1 MNIELIVCILLGI
14 LLVISTWM
22 AGEYW
27 KEKEH
32 YRCRVLDLCRV
43 LDPTNGKDGSHLPK
57 APDIPPPP
65 APVGMFPTRPLLTEW
80 LHNNCGEYFR
90 LKDVVALTKNPNGTM
105 NVVLGNGHTIN
116 TGLELDDLKE
126 VLGISFSYSVNEE
139 LAYRK
144 KMYKKKD

>member
-1 MNIELIVCILLGI
+1 MNIELIVCIAFAI
-14 LLVISTWM
+14 MLVISMWM

-32 YRCRVLDLCRV
+32 YRCRVFEL
-43 LDPTNGKDGSHLPK
+43 TNGKEGSNLPK
-57 APDIPPPP
+57 VPDIPAPP
-65 APVGMFPTRPLLTEW
+65 APQGLFPTRPLLTEW

-90 LKDVVALTKNPNGTM
+90 RSCVVALTKNPNRTM

-126 VLGISFSYSVNEE
+126 VLGISFSCSVDEE
-139 LAYRK
+139 LAHRK
-144 KMYKKKD
+144 KMYKKEEQA

>member
-14 LLVISTWM
+14 LLALSTWM
-22 AGEYW
+22 AGEFW

-32 YRCRVLDLCRV
+32 YRCRVFDL
-43 LDPTNGKDGSHLPK
+43 TNGKEGSHLVK

-80 LHNNCGEYFR
+80 LCNHSGEYFR
-90 LKDVVALTKNPNGTM
+90 RKDVVALTQNPNRTM
-105 NVVLGNGHTIN
+105 NVVLGNGRAIN

-126 VLGISFSYSVNEE
+126 VLGIGFSCSVDEE
-139 LAYRK
+139 LEYRRK
-144 KMYKKKD
+144 TFWNGK